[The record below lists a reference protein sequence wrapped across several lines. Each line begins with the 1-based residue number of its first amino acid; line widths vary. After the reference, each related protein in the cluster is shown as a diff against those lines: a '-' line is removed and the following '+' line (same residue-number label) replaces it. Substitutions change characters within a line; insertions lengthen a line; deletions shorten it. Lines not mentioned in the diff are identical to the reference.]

1 VKCSTIQYAKETLH
15 SGHKMSGWKLLITTE
30 QSQTETT
37 VCQLPF
43 GKYLEDH
50 MDKQQQQRPFNG
62 L

>member
-1 VKCSTIQYAKETLH
+1 
-15 SGHKMSGWKLLITTE
+15 MSGWELLITAE

-50 MDKQQQQRPFNG
+50 MDKHTHTRLTALFPG
-62 L
+62 LPG